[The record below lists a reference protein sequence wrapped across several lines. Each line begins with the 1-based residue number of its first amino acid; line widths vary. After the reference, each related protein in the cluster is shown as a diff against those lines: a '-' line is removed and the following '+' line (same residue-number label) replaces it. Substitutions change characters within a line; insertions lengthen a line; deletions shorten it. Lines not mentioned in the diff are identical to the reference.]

1 MSGKQENHSGVHFQ
15 NLRAKQEIK
24 KKIFPMNNF

>member
-1 MSGKQENHSGVHFQ
+1 MLGKQENQSGVHFQ

-24 KKIFPMNNF
+24 KNFSDE